1 MSYQG
6 KSVKKPHVE
15 VLDALSMSKFQK
27 LLSDIKKAESDL
39 TKESDI
45 INQNLGILQTSVQRS
60 AQLLLVKKGLY
71 RQLRAF
77 QLTCL
82 PKTWNEFWL
91 KKLPRVPTT
100 DEPNQNDLMH
110 KVLDKQI
117 DHIDGERKFVGDL
130 DLKVFHAI
138 DNKKQLD
145 NHQGKIVIDWK
156 NLPDVAF
163 SSDSDKSSIWN
174 ENEENWSYIAS
185 DEENVQE
192 TAPITADNSLPYEI
206 VPPKDCHHCQLRGH
220 YRIKSS
226 NHDRMKN
233 ELMELHRSY
242 AEIQQEHLQKNK
254 VNWKNQS
261 HKKKY
266 QAFQD
271 ESYLNAKLFRKHQQ
285 KIAVLT

>member
-1 MSYQG
+1 MSTPSKAFHGCFGHHQYYFVGKFVGGASNSDSEGEWTTVVRNKKGVKQSKKQANEISNFKVKKVPKGAHLIDLAVAPKVNDQTHQNRAQQKKKTMSYQG

-45 INQNLGILQTSVQRS
+45 INQNLGILQTSVQQS
-60 AQLLLVKKGLY
+60 TQLLLVKKGLY
-71 RQLRAF
+71 WQFRAF
-77 QLTCL
+77 QLTRL

-117 DHIDGERKFVGDL
+117 DHIDGERNFVGDL

-138 DNKKQLD
+138 NNKKQLD
-145 NHQGKIVIDWK
+145 NHQGKIVIDWE

-174 ENEENWSYIAS
+174 DLY
-185 DEENVQE
+185 
-192 TAPITADNSLPYEI
+192 
-206 VPPKDCHHCQLRGH
+206 C
-220 YRIKSS
+220 
-226 NHDRMKN
+226 
-233 ELMELHRSY
+233 
-242 AEIQQEHLQKNK
+242 
-254 VNWKNQS
+254 
-261 HKKKY
+261 
-266 QAFQD
+266 F
-271 ESYLNAKLFRKHQQ
+271 
-285 KIAVLT
+285 